1 MSPRAGSDLYQ
12 GEGGEGGECGE
23 GGEVVEGS
31 GRTFYVRSE
40 HLENR
45 LILDI

>member
-12 GEGGEGGECGE
+12 GEGGEGGE